1 MRITINSTEGPA
13 AVISKVLEAP
23 DKEITLYLP
32 KDSSFFADIENLRLL
47 KKQAELL
54 GKTVTIVS
62 PDDSGRR
69 KAQEAGLK
77 AVKPQEDDSFFASLE
92 QALAREIPKAAA
104 VLPKA
109 DTENIQ
115 PVPGKKRKRRGLQ
128 AVNVFQGGIR
138 GGLWKGL
145 VVAVL
150 GALVWVIFFL
160 PFAEV
165 KVTSSKQMVEISLS
179 AVIDENLTRPDV
191 DAKKLP
197 AQIIEAEKEISLVS
211 ESTGFKDFNQ
221 KAQGTITVYN
231 KQAFEQPM
239 IPSRFQAENG
249 NIYWSQRNILI
260 PPAYTEDGEL
270 VPGSLKIQ
278 VVADRPGE
286 EYNLKCSPEEPC
298 QFTVPAW
305 KGTSRFEKVYGQ
317 GTSALLGG
325 EVGESKVVTE
335 SDLKVAAQIIRSKAE
350 QESSE
355 VLASSMPEGFELIE
369 GSISFQVDD
378 IVSDKAAGDMGDRF
392 TTKAKLNAQA
402 FIISKEVLKEFV
414 DKIVQGRVEA
424 EKVAYPES
432 IEVSFVVQEV
442 DFDKGTVQVS
452 LAASEKVGWKIDES
466 ALKQN
471 LAGKSLSEARKIL
484 LEMNNIDSAEVR
496 IGPKG
501 AFWVSKIP
509 GRLSKIHL
517 KVD

>member
-1 MRITINSTEGPA
+1 MRITINSTEGAA

-32 KDSSFFADIENLRLL
+32 KDSSFFADIENLKLL
-47 KKQAELL
+47 KKQTELL
-54 GKTVTIVS
+54 DKTVTIVS
-62 PDDSGRR
+62 PDDNGRR
-69 KAQEAGLK
+69 KAQEAGFR

-92 QALAREIPKAAA
+92 QALSREMPKATA
-104 VLPKA
+104 VPSKA
-109 DTENIQ
+109 DTEDAQ
-115 PVPGKKRKRRGLQ
+115 PVSGKKRKRRGLG
-128 AVNVFQGGIR
+128 AVNVFQGIAK

-145 VVAVL
+145 IVAVL
-150 GALVWVIFFL
+150 GVLVWIIFFL
-160 PFAEV
+160 PFAEI
-165 KVTSSKQMVEISLS
+165 KVTASKQLIEISLS
-179 AVIDENLTRPDV
+179 AVIDENLTRPDI

-231 KQAFEQPM
+231 KQTFEQPM
-239 IPSRFQAENG
+239 IPSRFQAGNG

-260 PPAYTEDGEL
+260 PPAYTEGGKL

-278 VVADRPGE
+278 IVADRPGE

-317 GTSALLGG
+317 GTTPLLGG

-335 SDLKVAAQIIRSKAE
+335 SDLKVASQIIRSKAE

-369 GSISFQVDD
+369 GSITFQVND
-378 IVSDKAAGDMGDRF
+378 IVSDKAAGEMGDRF
-392 TTKAKLNAQA
+392 TTKAKLTTRA
-402 FIISKEVLKEFV
+402 FIISKEVLREFV
-414 DKIVQGRVEA
+414 DKLVQGRIEA
-424 EKVAYPES
+424 EKIAYPDS

-452 LAASEKVGWKIDES
+452 LAASEKVGWKIEEL
-466 ALKQN
+466 ALKQS

-484 LEMNNIDSAEVR
+484 LGMDNIDSAEVR

-517 KVD
+517 EVD